1 SSSSSS
7 SSSSTT
13 SSCLNAHA
21 TQTAWLTGILGKR
34 NSKILLIIGGLA
46 MIKKFLAKGKFI
58 KGSSDGTDEP
68 NWKYVTTDKKQE
80 KELKAYSCNN
90 CGYTLFPAR
99 GREGKFFPPGFT
111 CPICRSGADAFEDVR
126 DEYDTNEIE
135 EDMPEFEDRADY
147 APKEAAEAAKQA
159 AAEEYQESVDS
170 FNTPTTLS
178 TTVDTRDLDDLLS

>member
-1 SSSSSS
+1 
-7 SSSSTT
+7 
-13 SSCLNAHA
+13 
-21 TQTAWLTGILGKR
+21 
-34 NSKILLIIGGLA
+34 

-68 NWKYVTTDKKQE
+68 NWKYVTTDKKQGESLLNIHISHFTFTVSLLKSPTE